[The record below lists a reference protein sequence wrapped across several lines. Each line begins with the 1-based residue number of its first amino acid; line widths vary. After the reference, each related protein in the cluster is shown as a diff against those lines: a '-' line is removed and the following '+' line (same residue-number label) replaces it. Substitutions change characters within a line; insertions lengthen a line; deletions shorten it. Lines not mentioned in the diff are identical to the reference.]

1 MTMGGGYI
9 FTASVTASF
18 YQSSEFRVYSSL
30 TRQTDQESPISL
42 SWRAT
47 ASFYHTGASFGIEGI
62 HLDGSHSLDVA
73 YGVECEEAKSQVQR
87 HRLPVPRLFG
97 LAVTDEGRRRLQWA
111 PSTSSLFFGGIG
123 WGDIYGC
130 GCGCAPTKGR
140 TALRAY
146 LSVAGLGGTDAPR
159 GRPRLLNHR
168 SRISRDE
175 PIRKA
180 GVARGK
186 AQFTE
191 PDPARRANLDHALT
205 EDIHLREAPGL
216 QLAAGGAPQ
225 VSSAAVHLCREVVRG
240 GALRVRPG
248 RGKAGLGYRLGRRG
262 NSTAV
267 CAHSPQPSCPNSPPS
282 WNRKKGPPCRCRRV
296 QAR

>member
-123 WGDIYGC
+123 WGDIVSLWDS
-130 GCGCAPTKGR
+130 P
-140 TALRAY
+140 
-146 LSVAGLGGTDAPR
+146 SP
-159 GRPRLLNHR
+159 
-168 SRISRDE
+168 S
-175 PIRKA
+175 A
-180 GVARGK
+180 GVLTLVRLDLRSTGSCVRQEQK
-186 AQFTE
+186 RSYIEDTTLSWLDRLQHYKLVGPVT
-191 PDPARRANLDHALT
+191 DHDKIKNRR
-205 EDIHLREAPGL
+205 E
-216 QLAAGGAPQ
+216 
-225 VSSAAVHLCREVVRG
+225 C
-240 GALRVRPG
+240 
-248 RGKAGLGYRLGRRG
+248 
-262 NSTAV
+262 
-267 CAHSPQPSCPNSPPS
+267 
-282 WNRKKGPPCRCRRV
+282 
-296 QAR
+296 